1 MFSKLAPLLLPKTR
15 TSFSLWL
22 QQFAPKCEAIQA
34 SCEGAQI
41 GTARITAAAVSWCRR
56 IQTHGRQPLYQCVPD
71 GLAHKS
77 FLPKAENAHI
87 ACSGMPPM
95 GQNLLPNTRAT
106 QIFLVRYTS
115 ATVEPYGLCLGR
127 GLRER
132 PRQLPAKSASRVQ
145 PRMRLR
151 TESRAHLNAAHER
164 AACPHSSSC
173 ARHGL
178 IIKRDAHACARPRA
192 RVQRDG
198 CLVAN
203 LCAPQR

>member
-41 GTARITAAAVSWCRR
+41 GNARITAAAVSWCRR
-56 IQTHGRQPLYQCVPD
+56 IQTHGRQPLYQCVAD

-77 FLPKAENAHI
+77 FFPKAENAHI
-87 ACSGMPPM
+87 AGSGMPPM

-115 ATVEPYGLCLGR
+115 ATVGPYGLCLGR
-127 GLRER
+127 GLSER
-132 PRQLPAKSASRVQ
+132 PRHPPSQVSIARATKHALAHRIKSTLECGA
-145 PRMRLR
+145 
-151 TESRAHLNAAHER
+151 RAHSLR
-164 AACPHSSSC
+164 AFKQLRAPWPH
-173 ARHGL
+173 H
-178 IIKRDAHACARPRA
+178 KM
-192 RVQRDG
+192 
-198 CLVAN
+198 
-203 LCAPQR
+203 